1 MGFTQGSQ
9 NCRLSALLLSLNKNN
24 YAITVPD
31 EPIVEIV
38 PVYSNDDQAL
48 IRVMVIVNQKVLW
61 FNYYTY
67 VHAVTRI
74 IFCRIASTV
83 LSLTTWLELWIHTTL
98 T

>member
-1 MGFTQGSQ
+1 MLHSGKSKLQTECIASLSQ
-9 NCRLSALLLSLNKNN
+9 CHCT
-24 YAITVPD
+24 ITVPD

-48 IRVMVIVNQKVLW
+48 IRVMVIVNQKV
-61 FNYYTY
+61 YYGLLYLY

-83 LSLTTWLELWIHTTL
+83 PLLTTWLELWIHTTL